1 MTPYVLLCYKYT
13 MSNVDHHAF
22 YVHEFMTKHNLYP
35 ANGHIYLALSA
46 GVDSMVLF
54 HLLLQLRRWGKFQKL
69 TCLHVNH
76 GTRKE
81 CAIEQSYIHKLCF
94 ENDVQLHVAQF
105 SLQHDMA
112 NFELMA
118 RQMRY
123 DFFKAQISPASRLF
137 LGHHIDDSFEWHLM
151 KKFSSAREVLGM
163 ACLSGSMARPLM
175 CLTKKQIVSYAKAK
189 NIKWFEDSS
198 NTDLCFERNY
208 IREKVIKPLLDKYP
222 KALKNYVLWAN
233 SKVDKRI
240 GKDIHE
246 YLAPH
251 YSFLFFNKSG
261 LSKNEIERLKTH
273 VQRLSSKARGKL
285 HTQLLKVNEMIAHGK
300 RGPLHLSGGVHLYV
314 LAQMI
319 VLLKVGEKYSL
330 VQETQIPEGRVPLFV
345 TTKKNSALKNHP
357 LKTLLM
363 VHNNLYVESFGRL
376 YFAQQNSSNN
386 GKKLFFFLK

>member
-1 MTPYVLLCYKYT
+1 

-22 YVHEFMTKHNLYP
+22 YVHEFMTKHHLYP

-54 HLLLQLRRWGKFQKL
+54 HLLLQLRNWGKFQKL

-81 CAIEQSYIHKLCF
+81 CDSEESYIRKICLD
-94 ENDVQLHVAQF
+94 NDVPLNVTHLN
-105 SLQHDMA
+105 LQHDMA
-112 NFELMA
+112 NFEMMA
-118 RQMRY
+118 RKLRY
-123 DFFKAQISPASRLF
+123 DFFNSQMTPTSHLC

-163 ACLSGSMARPLM
+163 ACLAGNKARPLM
-175 CLTKKQIVSYAKAK
+175 CLTKKQIVSYAKVK

-198 NTDLCFERNY
+198 NRDLCFERNY
-208 IREKVIKPLLDKYP
+208 LREKIIKPLVKKYP

-233 SKVDKRI
+233 SKVHKATDT
-240 GKDIHE
+240 DVHE

-251 YSFLFFNKSG
+251 YSYLFYKRSG
-261 LSKNEIERLKTH
+261 LSNNELERLKSH
-273 VQRLSSKARGKL
+273 IQRLSSKTKGKI

-300 RGPLHLSGGVHLYV
+300 MGPLHLSGGVRLYV

-319 VLLKVGEKYSL
+319 VLLKEGEQYSL
-330 VQETQIPEGRVPLFV
+330 VQETQIPHGYIPLFV
-345 TTKKNSALKNHP
+345 TTKKDSALKNHP

-376 YFAQQNSSNN
+376 YFAQRSSSNN
-386 GKKLFFFLK
+386 GKKVFFFLK